1 MEELSRRQVIAASGA
16 VVAVGAVAGCS
27 VYGKKKTEEPSVTV
41 ATSAG
46 QSAPANAVASKSQ
59 VPVGSGLIVGDKG
72 VVVTQLTEGEF
83 KGLSSTCTHA
93 GCTVSEISDNLIHC
107 PCHGSAF
114 NLDGTVANGPAAKPL
129 PAKKVSVSGDFVVLD

>member
-1 MEELSRRQVIAASGA
+1 MEELSRRQVIAGTGA
-16 VVAVGAVAGCS
+16 VLAAGAVAGCS
-27 VYGKKKTEEPSVTV
+27 VYGKKNEEPSVTV

-46 QSAPANAVASKSQ
+46 QSAPANAVASTSQ

-72 VVVTQLTEGEF
+72 VVVTQLTAGDF

-93 GCTVSEISDNLIHC
+93 GCTVAEISDNLIHC

-114 NLDGTVANGPAAKPL
+114 NLDGTVAHGPAAKPL
-129 PAKKVSVSGDFVVLD
+129 PAKNVSVSGDFVVLD